1 MYILCLRMRSVL
13 IVVQSTN
20 GIIPIFCLTG
30 IAYGMIEVLR
40 RVMPQGVVGDN
51 VQKLKRMDA
60 MVHIFYEVSG
70 TAGAFCTALA
80 LIPTLGNNMSFI
92 ITPICFAVAAV
103 VWIFLSSPNLTPQRL
118 TEPRRQPTY
127 TKAISI
133 ELVSCFKSMWI
144 GTKIVLTSRKFC
156 WLLPTYA
163 LGVYGHRFLEINI
176 APVIARRY
184 LGNSAWSQIMVG
196 GSNLGELLGAL
207 FVYFFTDMIHT
218 PLPVRSCFP
227 FPFPPFTLVSAPLM
241 PTSGCAW
248 ILSCF

>member
-13 IVVQSTN
+13 IAVQSTN

-30 IAYGMIEVLR
+30 IAYGMIEVIR
-40 RVMPQGVVGDN
+40 RVMPQDIVGHN

-70 TAGAFCTALA
+70 TAGAFCTGLA

-92 ITPICFAVAAV
+92 ITPICFALAAV
-103 VWIFLSSPNLTPQRL
+103 VWIFLSSPNLTPQRP
-118 TEPRRQPTY
+118 TVPRRQPTY
-127 TKAISI
+127 TKAIRS
-133 ELVSCFKSMWI
+133 ELVSFLKSMWI
-144 GTKIVLTSRKFC
+144 GAKIVLTSRKFC
-156 WLLPTYA
+156 WLLPAYA
-163 LGVYGHRFLEINI
+163 LGVYGHRFLENNI
-176 APVIARRY
+176 APAIARRY

-207 FVYFFTDMIHT
+207 FVFFFTNLIHT
-218 PLPVRSCFP
+218 PVPVRP
-227 FPFPPFTLVSAPLM
+227 FSPIPFFLFTLVSAPLM

-248 ILSCF
+248 TLSCF